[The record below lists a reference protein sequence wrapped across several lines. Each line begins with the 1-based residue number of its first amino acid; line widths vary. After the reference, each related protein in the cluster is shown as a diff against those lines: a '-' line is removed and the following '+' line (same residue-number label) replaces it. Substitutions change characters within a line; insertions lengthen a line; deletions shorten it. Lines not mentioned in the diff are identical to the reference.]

1 MTVTQAI
8 ILGIVQGLTEFLPVS
23 SSGHLAIGQ
32 KLFGFEEHDVF
43 FDIILHVGTLLAVV
57 YYYRHDLLRMVD
69 GFFTVRIPGARTW
82 SPDNVFA
89 HPGRWMFFLIML
101 GTLVTG
107 VIGLTGKKHFESAF
121 TSMSLVSAMFLV
133 TAAFVASTWF
143 SFKRATGHL
152 AVGKVLLIG
161 IAQGL
166 AILPGVSRSGATIAV
181 AMGLKVAPEEA
192 ARFSFLLS
200 IPAIL
205 GALLMKADEV
215 VLNDLHFGSLFAGFI
230 TSALVGFFALWLLV
244 RLVKG
249 RRLHWFAIWCLVASF
264 VSFTLA

>member
-1 MTVTQAI
+1 MTVIQAI

-43 FDIILHVGTLLAVV
+43 FDIVLHVGTLLAVV
-57 YYYRHDLLRMVD
+57 YYYRRDLLRMAD
-69 GFFTVRIPGARTW
+69 GLFTARVPGTRAW
-82 SPDNVFA
+82 SLDNVFT
-89 HPGRWMFFLIML
+89 HPGRWMVFLIML

-107 VIGLTGKKHFESAF
+107 VIGITGKERFESAF
-121 TSMSLVSAMFLV
+121 TSMSLVSVMFLV
-133 TAAFVASTWF
+133 TAALVASTWF
-143 SFKRATGHL
+143 SFKRATGDL
-152 AVGKVLLIG
+152 TVGKVLLIG
-161 IAQGL
+161 IAQAL

-181 AMGLKVAPEEA
+181 AMGLKVVPEEA

-205 GALLMKADEV
+205 GALVMKADEV
-215 VLNDLHFGSLFAGFI
+215 VLSDLHFGPLFAGFI
-230 TSALVGFFALWLLV
+230 SSALVGLFALWLLV

-249 RRLHWFAIWCLVASF
+249 RRLHWFAIWCLVASL